1 MSVSAPVSQIVHP
14 QFQETDNAVLHKN
27 PWHSFSETQCQW
39 NETAEQGQ
47 SGYKE
52 IHGVTNHLNYWQLF
66 SFVCVAERERNLC
79 LLFSYF
85 LFPVAYACDSFIFAN
100 GLPSSV
106 AINEDIVI
114 KDFFVV
120 I

>member
-1 MSVSAPVSQIVHP
+1 M
-14 QFQETDNAVLHKN
+14 
-27 PWHSFSETQCQW
+27 
-39 NETAEQGQ
+39 
-47 SGYKE
+47 
-52 IHGVTNHLNYWQLF
+52 LF
-66 SFVCVAERERNLC
+66 STRTLDTALVRLSVNGMKQQNRDNLGTKKFTELQITSTIDSYFLLCVLQKERNLC

-106 AINEDIVI
+106 AVNEDIVI